1 MKLAIQWAD
10 EDKVKP
16 YIDKTIDGTVEEIN
30 RELNEMRD
38 GRGGP
43 GKSSSDS
50 VLAVDGQ

>member
-1 MKLAIQWAD
+1 MKLAIQLAN

-16 YIDKTIDGTVEEIN
+16 YIAINRLTTVEEIN

-43 GKSSSDS
+43 GK
-50 VLAVDGQ
+50 VAVRLGRDR